1 MEKVRVIATDGLA
14 PEGVEVFE
22 RYKDFISID
31 VRKGTTKE
39 ELLELI
45 GDYDALIVRSATKV
59 TKEVIDKGKRLKII
73 GRAGIG
79 LDNIDVQYATKKGII
94 VMNTPLGNTITT
106 AEHAIALMFALARK
120 ISLADRLMKEEK
132 WEKKKLEGVELFN
145 KTLGIIGLGNIGS
158 VVAERAIGLKMNVIA
173 YDPYIPE
180 ERAKKLGVK
189 MVSFDELLRT
199 SDFISIHVPLT
210 EETKN
215 LINKSAIEKMKP
227 SAMIIHCARG
237 GIVNEE
243 DLYEALVQKRIAG
256 AAIDVWEKE
265 PPSDWK
271 LAKLENVVATPHLGA
286 STVEAQRNVS
296 IDIASQIVDYF
307 VKGIV
312 RNAFNLPSI
321 SEEVYEVISPYMEL
335 TEKLG
340 LLASQIFAG
349 PIHTVEIT
357 YEGEVARLSTEYL
370 TKSFLKGFLLRS
382 VGENLNLINSTFIA
396 KERGINVYE
405 RKTDVCS
412 DYVSLVTIKVKLD
425 SKEGIVAGAV
435 FGKKHPRI
443 VRIDDFHLEAIPEGT
458 IIILRNWDRPG
469 VIGNIGTILGK
480 NGINI
485 AHMHIGRMSPG
496 GQAIALVHI
505 DTPAPKEVLEELSK
519 LPNIISVVQVKL

>member
-1 MEKVRVIATDGLA
+1 MERVRVVAADGLA

-22 RYKDFISID
+22 RHKDFISID
-31 VRKGTTKE
+31 VKKGISKD
-39 ELLELI
+39 ELFEI
-45 GDYDALIVRSATKV
+45 ISEYDAIIVRSATKV
-59 TKEVIDKGKRLKII
+59 TKEVIERGKRLKII

-79 LDNIDVQYATKKGII
+79 LDNVDVEYATKKGII

-106 AEHAIALMFALARK
+106 AEHAIAMMCTLARK

-132 WEKKKLEGVELFN
+132 WEKKKLEGIELFN

-158 VVAERAIGLKMNVIA
+158 VVAERALGLKMNVIA

-180 ERAKKLGVK
+180 DRAKKLGVK
-189 MVSFDELLRT
+189 MVTFDELLRN

-210 EETKN
+210 EETRN

-237 GIVNEE
+237 EIVSED
-243 DLYEALVQKRIAG
+243 DLYTALVQKRIAG

-265 PPSDWK
+265 PPLRWE
-271 LAKLENVVATPHLGA
+271 LAKLENVIATPHLGA
-286 STVEAQRNVS
+286 STLEAQRNVS
-296 IDIASQIVDYF
+296 IDIANQIVDYF
-307 VKGIV
+307 MRGIV
-312 RNAFNLPSI
+312 RNAFNLPSL
-321 SEEVYEVISPYMEL
+321 SEEVFQTLSPYMEL

-340 LLASQIFAG
+340 LLVSQIFSG
-349 PIHTVEIT
+349 PIHTIEIS

-412 DYVSLVTIKVKLD
+412 DYVSLVSIKVKLD
-425 SKEGIVAGAV
+425 SKEGSVAGAV

-469 VIGNIGTILGK
+469 VIGHIGSTLGR

-485 AHMHIGRMSPG
+485 AHMHIGRMAPG

-505 DTPAPKEVLEELSK
+505 DTPAPKDVLEELSK